1 MTLVQDKPTVAT
13 NVATYKHWIN
23 DMATG
28 ELDKAPFAED
38 AETSDPS
45 GKYKG
50 KAQILQSF
58 KVWKTAFPKAT
69 GEITNQIAMGDH
81 LVSEVLFK
89 STHTGPLVS
98 PTGTIAPTN
107 KPIEFKVMNITSF
120 RNGLIQRERAYFD
133 QADFM
138 RQLGIALPP
147 KP

>member
-69 GEITNQIAMGDH
+69 GEITNQIAMGDQV
-81 LVSEVLFK
+81 VSEVLFK
-89 STHTGPLVS
+89 STHTGPLAS
-98 PTGTIAPTN
+98 PTGIIAPTN
-107 KPIEFKVMNITSF
+107 KPIQFKVMNITSF
-120 RNGLIQRERAYFD
+120 RNGLIQRERSYYD
-133 QADFM
+133 QADLM
-138 RQLGIALPP
+138 LQLGVPVLP